1 MSHPRFDLSG
11 QIAMVSG
18 AASGMGKQMALG
30 FAEAGADVVLA
41 DINLPGAE
49 QTAGDIES
57 LGRRALAVHCNVSDI
72 EQVRSLYKTI
82 DAEFGRID
90 VVGNVAGEGLMG
102 RPEELPVETLKEVM
116 KNLVVGRFTSCQ
128 EAGRRMLA
136 RGRGSINNCGSIG
149 GWNSPGRGHAP
160 YGIAMGAVIQMTR
173 ELSTEWASR
182 GVRVNAILPAQ
193 VWNDGLRKRIAST
206 PGLEETFTDG
216 IPMGRLG
223 NPEEIKRPRFSWRL
237 TLRVS

>member
-1 MSHPRFDLSG
+1 
-11 QIAMVSG
+11 
-18 AASGMGKQMALG
+18 MGKQMALG

-49 QTAGDIES
+49 QTAGDIGS
-57 LGRRALAVHCNVSDI
+57 LGRRALAVQRNVSDI
-72 EQVRSLYKTI
+72 GKVRSLYKTI

-102 RPEELPVETLKEVM
+102 RPEELPVETLEEVM
-116 KNLVVGRFTSCQ
+116 KNLVVGRITSCQ
-128 EAGRRMLA
+128 EGGRRMLA
-136 RGRGSINNCGSIG
+136 RGRGSIINCGSIG
-149 GWNSPGRGHAP
+149 GWNSPGRGHTP

-182 GVRVNAILPAQ
+182 GVRVNAILSAQ

-206 PGLEETFTDG
+206 PGLEETFTGG
-216 IPMGRLG
+216 IQWGASAT
-223 NPEEIKRPRFSWRL
+223 PRRSRDRDFPG
-237 TLRVS
+237 V